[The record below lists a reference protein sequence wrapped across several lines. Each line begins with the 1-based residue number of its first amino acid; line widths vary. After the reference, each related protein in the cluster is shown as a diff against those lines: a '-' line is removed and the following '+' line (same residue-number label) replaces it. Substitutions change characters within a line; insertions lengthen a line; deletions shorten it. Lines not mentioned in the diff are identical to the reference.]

1 MKILMCASEVAP
13 FAKTGGLADVVG
25 ALPPELAQRGHDVRI
40 AMPFHASID
49 RTKYEFT
56 KAVELLG
63 VPVGYG
69 EKWCSV
75 YETTLPG
82 TQIPV
87 YLFEFHQYFDR
98 KDFYQHDG
106 VDYDD
111 NAERFAFFSRACLQL
126 CKALQFAPDV
136 IHCNDWQ
143 TGLIPVYLKTFEAD
157 SPLLS
162 RTASV
167 LSLHNVGYQGVFP
180 KEQIAHCQLGW
191 EAFNPNTLE
200 FYGKINYLKAG
211 ILWADKVSTVSPT
224 YAQEIQ
230 TPEHGWGLEGALRT
244 RSPDL
249 VGILNGC
256 DYREWD
262 PSRDSFLPQTFDVN
276 DLTGKAECK
285 AELQRR
291 FLLPVKPNVPVIGM
305 VTRLA
310 YQKGVD
316 VLAAAVPQFLQS
328 EVQFVVLGTGEV
340 WSHFYY
346 GDLPVHY
353 PGKAGAYIGFDE
365 YRAHLVIAGSDFF
378 LMPSRYEPCG
388 LSQLAS
394 LRYGTLPIVRST
406 GGLND
411 TVENYDE
418 ATGFGDGFKFDH
430 LTPEAI
436 RDTVGWAVS
445 TYYDRPWH
453 IKSMISRA
461 MQKRFRWAD
470 SAQRYEDLYH
480 WALERKRG

>member
-40 AMPFHASID
+40 VLPLHGCIN
-49 RTKYEFT
+49 REKYEIT
-56 KAVELLG
+56 KTIDLLG

-75 YETTLPG
+75 FQTKLPG
-82 TQIPV
+82 THIPV
-87 YLFEFHQYFDR
+87 YLLEFNQYFAR
-98 KDFYQHDG
+98 TALYQHDG
-106 VDYDD
+106 EDYGD

-126 CKALQFAPDV
+126 CKALHFAPDV
-136 IHCNDWQ
+136 IHCHDWQ
-143 TGLIPVYLKTFEAD
+143 TGLIPVYLKTFERE

-167 LSLHNVGYQGVFP
+167 LSIHNLGYQGVFP
-180 KEQIAHCQLGW
+180 KEEIVHCQLGW
-191 EAFNPNTLE
+191 ESFNEGNLE

-224 YAQEIQ
+224 YAAEIQ
-230 TPEHGWGLEGALRT
+230 TPEHGWALDGALRS

-262 PSRDSFLPQTFDVN
+262 PSRDDLLPQKYDVN
-276 DLTGKAECK
+276 AIKGKAACK
-285 AELQRR
+285 EELQRV
-291 FLLPVKPNVPVIGM
+291 FDLPVDPKVPVIGM

-316 VLAAAVPQFLQS
+316 VLAAAVPQFMPLD
-328 EVQFVVLGTGEV
+328 VQFVVLGTGEV
-340 WSHFYY
+340 WAHFYY
-346 GDLPVHY
+346 GDLPKHF

-365 YRAHLVIAGSDFF
+365 TRAHLVMAGSDFF

-388 LSQLAS
+388 LSQLAA
-394 LRYGTLPIVRST
+394 LRYGSLPIVRDT

-418 ATGFGDGFKFDH
+418 VTGFGDGFKFH
-430 LTPEAI
+430 NLTPEAI
-436 RDTVGWAVS
+436 RDTIGWAVS

-453 IKSMISRA
+453 ITSMISRA

-470 SAQRYEDLYH
+470 SAHRYEELYH